1 MSDSEEEAGGFG
13 GSDSEGE
20 GKTLVLTIACCPH
33 LLWTSL
39 ATVGVWLGAF
49 LTFPAPPPAF
59 FFSFPFD
66 APPRFGR
73 TSVGGLRCVPR
84 VVCAVRWTLETWLR
98 TLHYFAYS
106 SLFRVKSCPL
116 EVRLSRTFSAITY
129 PPSAV

>member
-49 LTFPAPPPAF
+49 LLFLLLPPLS
-59 FFSFPFD
+59 FSHFLLML
-66 APPRFGR
+66 PP
-73 TSVGGLRCVPR
+73 GLAERLLVD
-84 VVCAVRWTLETWLR
+84 CAVFHESCVLCGGHLR
-98 TLHYFAYS
+98 RGYALCTI
-106 SLFRVKSCPL
+106 
-116 EVRLSRTFSAITY
+116 SRTR
-129 PPSAV
+129 PSFV